1 MKKGFTLV
9 ELLGVIVILS
19 ILLVIVF
26 ATVSMVVNDGKKSVY
41 RTQVNSILSGAYD
54 WSLKYPSN
62 LPQKK
67 GDKVYISYLQLI
79 KDGFV
84 DELVNPKTKE
94 KFPIDLVISIEY
106 TGGNYKYD
114 SSKSKLNG
122 SYLFTLLLDNKSNSL
137 LVKPTISI
145 GSVTPD
151 SDGNYTTKV
160 EIGENYNSD
169 ENYKVSATENGN
181 KVTNISEI
189 IFDKRY
195 EEKHKQEIIIK
206 TNKLGVYYRY
216 IVAIDNNGNSSYVIQ
231 NIIIDDTQVPN
242 LTIPENSNIEKTITS
257 YDLMDGVTCTD
268 NSGKCNV
275 TTSGEITFGVPGPY
289 TIKYTA
295 KDPSGN
301 TTTKTRTIRV
311 SE

>member
-19 ILLVIVF
+19 VLLVIVF
-26 ATVSMVVNDGKKSVY
+26 ATVGTAVNDSKNSVY
-41 RTQVNSILSGAYD
+41 RTQVNTILSGAYD
-54 WSLKYPSN
+54 WSLKYPSK

-84 DELVNPKTKE
+84 DELINPKTKE

-122 SYLFTLLLDNKSNSL
+122 SYLFTLLLDNKSSNS
-137 LVKPTISI
+137 LVKPTITI
-145 GSVTPD
+145 EGLTAD
-151 SDGNYTTKV
+151 SSGNYNT
-160 EIGENYNSD
+160 EIEVGEEVTNYV
-169 ENYKVSATENGN
+169 VSATENGN
-181 KVTNISEI
+181 NITNITEI
-189 IFDKRY
+189 LFNKKY
-195 EEKHKQEIIIK
+195 EEKHKQELLIT
-206 TNKLGVYYRY
+206 TNKIGVFYKY
-216 IVAIDNNGNSSYVIQ
+216 IVAIDDNGNSSYIIQ
-231 NIIIDDTQVPN
+231 NIIIKDTTAPV
-242 LTIPENSNIEKTITS
+242 LTIPENSNIEKNVTS

-268 NSGKCNV
+268 NSGKCNI
-275 TTSGEITFGVPGPY
+275 TTSGEITFGTSGPY
-289 TIKYTA
+289 TITYTA
-295 KDPSGN
+295 KDVSGN
-301 TTTKTRTIRV
+301 TTTKTRIIRV

>member
-9 ELLGVIVILS
+9 ELLGVIIILS

-26 ATVSMVVNDGKKSVY
+26 ATVGTAVNDSKNSVY
-41 RTQVNSILSGAYD
+41 RTQVNTILSGAYD
-54 WSLKYPSN
+54 WALKYPSK
-62 LPQKK
+62 LPQNK

-84 DELVNPKTKE
+84 DELINPKTKE

-122 SYLFTLLLDNKSNSL
+122 SYLFTLLLDNKSNNL
-137 LVKPTISI
+137 MVKPTINI
-145 GSVTPD
+145 EGLTPD
-151 SDGNYTTKV
+151 LDGNYTTKV
-160 EIGENYNSD
+160 EIGDNYENYP
-169 ENYKVSATENGN
+169 VSAVENATN
-181 KVTNISEI
+181 ITNISEV
-189 IFDKRY
+189 IFNKKY
-195 EEKHKQEIIIK
+195 EEKHKQEIIVM

-216 IVAIDNNGNSSYVIQ
+216 IVAIDDNGNSSYIIQ
-231 NIIIDDTQVPN
+231 NIIIEDTQAPS
-242 LTIPENSNIEKTITS
+242 LTIPENVDIEKTVTS
-257 YDLMDGVTCTD
+257 YNLMSGVTCTD

-275 TTSGEITFGVPGPY
+275 TTSGEITFGTSGPY
-289 TIKYTA
+289 TITYIA

-311 SE
+311 NE

>member
-1 MKKGFTLV
+1 MNKKGFTLV
-9 ELLGVIVILS
+9 ELLGVIIILS

-26 ATVSMVVNDGKKSVY
+26 ATVGTAVNDSKNSVY
-41 RTQVNSILSGAYD
+41 RTQVNTILSGAYD
-54 WSLKYPSN
+54 WSLKYPSK

-84 DELVNPKTKE
+84 DELINPKTKE

-122 SYLFTLLLDNKSNSL
+122 SYLFTLLLDNKSTNL
-137 LVKPTISI
+137 MVKPTINI
-145 GSVTPD
+145 EGLTPD
-151 SDGNYTTKV
+151 LDGNYTTKV
-160 EIGENYNSD
+160 EIGDNYENYP
-169 ENYKVSATENGN
+169 VSAVENSN
-181 KVTNISEI
+181 NITNISEV
-189 IFDKRY
+189 IFNKKY
-195 EEKHKQEIIIK
+195 EEKHKQEIIVM

-216 IVAIDNNGNSSYVIQ
+216 IVAIDNNGNSSYIIQ
-231 NIIIDDTQVPN
+231 NIIIEDTQAPN
-242 LTIPENSNIEKTITS
+242 LTIPENSNIEKNVTS

-275 TTSGEITFGVPGPY
+275 TTSGEITFGTSGPY
-289 TIKYTA
+289 TITYIA

-311 SE
+311 NE